1 MNVDRQAYDG
11 RQKAPFFLRI
21 GIWSLTYI
29 SCRAKYFI
37 AAPNL
42 LRVGVEETVSISV
55 FDVDG
60 DVDIELS
67 LHVEYPKRRT
77 TFSQVSG
84 KFGKRMR
91 FFPWNLL

>member
-1 MNVDRQAYDG
+1 MSMDHRDKKPNAYLNRNLKIDLNL
-11 RQKAPFFLRI
+11 KI
-21 GIWSLTYI
+21 I

-55 FDVDG
+55 FDVNG
-60 DVDIELS
+60 DVNIQLALQDF
-67 LHVEYPKRRT
+67 PNRRK

-84 KFGKRMR
+84 NVRARTYFGL
-91 FFPWNLL
+91 FFLA